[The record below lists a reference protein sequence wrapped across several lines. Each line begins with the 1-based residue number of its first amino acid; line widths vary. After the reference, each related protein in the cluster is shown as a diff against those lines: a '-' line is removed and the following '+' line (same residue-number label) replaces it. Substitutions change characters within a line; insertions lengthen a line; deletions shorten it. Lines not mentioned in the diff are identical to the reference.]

1 MFNELIERFGSTL
14 GLSPK
19 EAIQSELIKKLCSDL
34 INGQV
39 VVINSK
45 QNKPINLNINQVHQN
60 SAETLNDSDR

>member
-39 VVINSK
+39 VVINSIQK
-45 QNKPINLNINQVHQN
+45 KPINLNINEVHQN

>member
-1 MFNELIERFGSTL
+1 MFKELIERFGSTL

-19 EAIQSELIKKLCSDL
+19 ETMDSELVKKLCSDL

-45 QNKPINLNINQVHQN
+45 QNMPINLDTNQIHNN
-60 SAETLNDSDR
+60 SAKTLNDTDR

>member
-45 QNKPINLNINQVHQN
+45 QKKPINLNINEVHQN

>member
-14 GLSPK
+14 GLSPR

-45 QNKPINLNINQVHQN
+45 QKKPINLNINEVHQN

>member
-60 SAETLNDSDR
+60 SAETLNDSAR

>member
-45 QNKPINLNINQVHQN
+45 QKKPINLNINDVHQN